1 MYVLHTHESLAD
13 QIKRLEES
21 RTRHAAALGEID
33 QLLNRISQALK
44 STGIP
49 DAPSTGT
56 PWQSSVENRLR
67 IFGENGRRKYRKM
80 ELTGDQAVIAFVRA
94 RGSATTSEINAQWRA
109 EGRGG
114 VANNAI
120 VRLLKRAELV
130 RETNHGSR
138 GGRNHAPAEPQRQDP
153 AVSSQRDT
161 GATTPS
167 SSLNLNSEPQYATAI
182 HDRA

>member
-21 RTRHAAALGEID
+21 RAKHAAALGEID
-33 QLLNRISQALK
+33 QLLNRISHALK
-44 STGIP
+44 SSGTS
-49 DAPSTGT
+49 DTPSTGV
-56 PWQSSVENRLR
+56 PWQNGVADTSRL
-67 IFGENGRRKYRKM
+67 FGENGRRKYRKL
-80 ELTGDQAVIAFVRA
+80 ELTGDQAVIAFVRT
-94 RGSATTSEINAQWRA
+94 RGTATTAEINAQWRS

-130 RETNHGSR
+130 RETNHESR
-138 GGRNHAPAEPQRQDP
+138 GGRYHAPVYLKCTDP
-153 AVSSQRDT
+153 AVASQHGT
-161 GATTPS
+161 GAVAPS
-167 SSLNLNSEPQYATAI
+167 SSLNLNSETQYATAI